1 MLVLSLS
8 AIPLGVLGDMA
19 AGIVASIYIAH
30 FGLAAAA
37 VGLVIIIARLFD
49 AVTDPFIGYLSDRTD
64 TRWGKRKPFLF
75 LGLVVILPAVYFIFL
90 PPDAPTFA
98 YFLSGFLLLYLGW
111 TLIEIPVGAW
121 SAEVTSS
128 AESRNRV
135 FMYRRVM
142 ATLGG
147 AIVYSIPLLP
157 VFPTTEITPDTLR
170 WVGGA
175 VLILLPI
182 FIFLALKY
190 VGPGQDMAV
199 EEQTELLPFLRS
211 ASKNG
216 PFLIFLANALLTGFA
231 VGIYF
236 ALYFLYITQVQGYA
250 EEFVIISLTAI
261 SLAIPSYFFWVQ
273 VCDRIGHFRTCSV
286 SNLGLALTIGLLG
299 LQPVNGG
306 NFYLFLANLLAITFT
321 ASGWFVSLGP
331 MLADAADFDLLKSGV
346 NRVGKY
352 YSVLSLINKITFGLG
367 GGAGF
372 LFLSLSGYDA
382 AVGAENTP
390 EVITNFRIV
399 MFVPTVVINVLCGLL
414 ILKFPINRRR
424 HRIIRKRIEQRAEA
438 YR

>member
-1 MLVLSLS
+1 MSVGTTKDISTKGMLVLSLS

-90 PPDAPTFA
+90 PPDEPTFA
-98 YFLSGFLLLYLGW
+98 YFLSGFLLLYFGW

-147 AIVYSIPLLP
+147 AIVYSIPFLP

-182 FIFLALKY
+182 FVFLALKY
-190 VGPGQDMAV
+190 VGPGQDMANLK
-199 EEQTELLPFLRS
+199 QGMLRIDGTPRS
-211 ASKNG
+211 
-216 PFLIFLANALLTGFA
+216 I
-231 VGIYF
+231 V
-236 ALYFLYITQVQGYA
+236 
-250 EEFVIISLTAI
+250 
-261 SLAIPSYFFWVQ
+261 
-273 VCDRIGHFRTCSV
+273 DRIRV
-286 SNLGLALTIGLLG
+286 ANRQALE
-299 LQPVNGG
+299 
-306 NFYLFLANLLAITFT
+306 
-321 ASGWFVSLGP
+321 
-331 MLADAADFDLLKSGV
+331 AA
-346 NRVGKY
+346 
-352 YSVLSLINKITFGLG
+352 YS
-367 GGAGF
+367 
-372 LFLSLSGYDA
+372 
-382 AVGAENTP
+382 
-390 EVITNFRIV
+390 
-399 MFVPTVVINVLCGLL
+399 C
-414 ILKFPINRRR
+414 
-424 HRIIRKRIEQRAEA
+424 HRQDDE
-438 YR
+438 